1 MVARTQLAE
10 QGLQAQDVATRLK
23 AVRELKNQIIGNKFK
38 KLQHLHLVPLLLEL
52 VSSNSSSN
60 AELQIQAISTLGSLA
75 YGVEDGVRA
84 IVAANGIQAIVSA
97 LESGDQRVVVAAAR
111 SLKLLYQASA
121 RRHTRCCSMHL
132 SSHHCSPML
141 EVMSTCATGTAGV
154 FNTSDA
160 LQACAAS
167 PLCKLSTGQ
176 QSLQGPSL

>member
-75 YGVEDGVRA
+75 YGVEDGVQA

-111 SLKLLYQASA
+111 SLKLLYQVGT
-121 RRHTRCCSMHL
+121 HTVCIAAAHRQPSSMHITL
-132 SSHHCSPML
+132 CSAFD
-141 EVMSTCATGTAGV
+141 SRY
-154 FNTSDA
+154 
-160 LQACAAS
+160 CAA
-167 PLCKLSTGQ
+167 CVK
-176 QSLQGPSL
+176 